1 MNRPKVYID
10 GKEGTTGLQI
20 YERLGGGALLTVD
33 IYLWLTHMDH
43 LDFFE
48 MIVLLWS
55 NLGIFAMAYLRS
67 ATNSSIRAICFSK
80 LSFAGPP

>member
-1 MNRPKVYID
+1 MLNVIPPAQPLID
-10 GKEGTTGLQI
+10 LQA
-20 YERLGGGALLTVD
+20 GGALLTVA

-55 NLGIFAMAYLRS
+55 NLGLFAMAYLRS
-67 ATNSSIRAICFSK
+67 ATNSSIRAICFST
-80 LSFAGPP
+80 LSLAGPP